1 MKNSFLF
8 YLIAILIVVFIVCW
22 CPFSMLVLVN
32 GFCGCVR
39 NGHLITLVKFMHYS
53 NSAFNPLVYVWYN
66 EQYRKAF
73 LRTVTKFAHKRGAEV
88 VLALLHTD
96 EYDEQTN
103 KLVSGYSTEARV

>member
-1 MKNSFLF
+1 
-8 YLIAILIVVFIVCW
+8 
-22 CPFSMLVLVN
+22 MLVLVN